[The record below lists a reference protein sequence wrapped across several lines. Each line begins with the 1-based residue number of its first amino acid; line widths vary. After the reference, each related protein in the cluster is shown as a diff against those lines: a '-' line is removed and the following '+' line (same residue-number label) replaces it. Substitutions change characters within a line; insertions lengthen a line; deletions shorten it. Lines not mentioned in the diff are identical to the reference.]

1 MTPGHLKIDKFLKTE
16 NKVIYLKIT
25 EAATGGYF
33 VKKGILKN
41 FANFTGKHLHW
52 NFFLKKRQAVW
63 AAALLKRDSDTGIF
77 L

>member
-1 MTPGHLKIDKFLKTE
+1 MKLSFFGIGPPE
-16 NKVIYLKIT
+16 NYRSSD
-25 EAATGGYF
+25 GSCF

-52 NFFLKKRQAVW
+52 NFFLKKLQAFW
-63 AAALLKRDSDTGIF
+63 AAALLKRDSDTDVF